1 MRNSDLASNSKSLQP
16 EQREL
21 RAEELEAVSGGTP
34 AKAAPKAKN
43 DRPTESVS
51 LTFTQVALSY

>member
-1 MRNSDLASNSKSLQP
+1 MRNSDLARNLKSHLL

-21 RAEELEAVSGGTP
+21 GVEELDAVSGGTP

>member
-1 MRNSDLASNSKSLQP
+1 LKSHLL

-21 RAEELEAVSGGTP
+21 GVEELDAVSGGTP

-51 LTFTQVALSY
+51 LTFTQVTLSY